1 MGQPRYF
8 RFVEM
13 GKQQWCNRLYWAATF
28 AGEIA
33 KLKIVGAQ
41 HLTLAA
47 PLLNCKAGTVVMV
60 TAAAKLFAR
69 FRAQRAPTLSIKT
82 DRAEEFADKRFQEW
96 TAPGTRPPP
105 IEEQNSK

>member
-47 PLLNCKAGTVVMV
+47 PLLTCKAGT
-60 TAAAKLFAR
+60 AKLFAR